1 MDITISA
8 EWLIPIITDP
18 LFPLIS
24 MMILAILGLLFLLL
38 IFRIAMHSYTKRLQD
53 QYVAKQEYVLL
64 ALDVPRNNEQ
74 GPEAV
79 ERMFAYLSGAKGTGP
94 AELPISVE
102 IISVA
107 SHIQFLI
114 RIASQFRDLAEAA
127 IYASYPDAEIVEV
140 EDYTKEMPDKF
151 PNDKYDLW
159 GADFT
164 LYNKNAYPIR
174 TYTNFEHTM
183 TGELKDPMVDMLE
196 ILGKLQEGEQVW
208 IQIIIKHSADKEIK
222 KGKKEAEMVI
232 KKLMGEKVKT
242 PKTMSEQLINLPLE
256 FLQAATIMTP
266 PTPGSATPEKQKTV
280 SPGERKIIEAIQ
292 NKVSK
297 ISFETKIRIIYIAE
311 KEVFNKSRGII
322 GVLGALNT
330 VNTLDMNGLMPDKTA
345 KTLVNMYETSKS
357 SSPKQTAIM
366 AAYKKRGGNWKIE
379 SQFQKDWKKFLEFLT
394 ISQASKKNV
403 LNIEELA
410 TLYHFPVIASRVPLV
425 KKTGSKRGE
434 PPFSLPTK

>member
-1 MDITISA
+1 MDITINA
-8 EWLIPIITDP
+8 EWLVTIITHP

-24 MMILAILGLLFLLL
+24 MMILAILGLLFLSL
-38 IFRIAMHSYTKRLQD
+38 IFRITMHNYSKRLQD
-53 QYVAKQEYVLL
+53 QYVSKQEYVLL

-183 TGELKDPMVDMLE
+183 SGELKDPMIDMLE

-208 IQIIIKHSADKEIK
+208 IQIIIKVSA
-222 KGKKEAEMVI
+222 KGTKKESETVI
-232 KKLMGEKVKT
+232 KKIMGEKVKSQ
-242 PKTMSEQLINLPLE
+242 KTISEQLINIPIE
-256 FLQAATIMTP
+256 FLQAATIITP
-266 PTPGSATPEKQKTV
+266 PTAGSSSPEKQKTV

-292 NKVSK
+292 NKASK
-297 ISFETKIRIIYIAE
+297 ISFETKMRIIYIAE
-311 KEVFNKSRGII
+311 KEVFNKSRGVI

-345 KTLVNMYETSKS
+345 KTLINMYETSKS

-379 SQFQKDWKKFLEFLT
+379 SQSQKDWKKFLDFLT
-394 ISQASKKNV
+394 ISSPSKKDI